1 MSSEQ
6 YPTAH
11 LPITNEGFIG
21 DPQPDI
27 LEDIYARSTMDT
39 FWKDLAE
46 YAPEEGGV
54 YERNTSLLNI
64 TEGVVRG
71 DLEMTGS
78 IQDVRELCELY
89 FKRQGSIN
97 SMRGPLAPDHM
108 LKVAGRYLEACATQK
123 ERVDAESVRY
133 AELPRYVAEVFK
145 GGKVAETLRQLDPM
159 QQTTFGT
166 MLLEISYAYDNNA
179 ADAHASGTPGAAE
192 QGTRAEALRNTFEN
206 WALQTFELVNGLK
219 LSGITAPAFLQQHQR
234 VAWAS
239 QYDIRFA
246 QLARIADPEAREAQY
261 RKLLS
266 AQLQEAGVLMNAKAI
281 PADRGIDGF
290 LYEYFLPTSMRFNAL
305 MAGQQDKLQVR
316 RATPREDEPIDG
328 MTHPDR
334 IWEYRKYSFDMMV
347 HYPQHDRRVFL
358 QTKLGQDVSGYDEGV
373 KVYNYHT
380 NVPNIRAYMA
390 AAAGAMYKT
399 LADVRLTDD
408 DVQHLRA
415 ERART
420 APLLPDELD

>member
-1 MSSEQ
+1 
-6 YPTAH
+6 
-11 LPITNEGFIG
+11 
-21 DPQPDI
+21 
-27 LEDIYARSTMDT
+27 
-39 FWKDLAE
+39 
-46 YAPEEGGV
+46 
-54 YERNTSLLNI
+54 
-64 TEGVVRG
+64 
-71 DLEMTGS
+71 
-78 IQDVRELCELY
+78 
-89 FKRQGSIN
+89 
-97 SMRGPLAPDHM
+97 
-108 LKVAGRYLEACATQK
+108 
-123 ERVDAESVRY
+123 VDAESVRY
-133 AELPRYVAEVFK
+133 AELPRYVDEVFK

-179 ADAHASGTPGAAE
+179 ADARASGTPGAAE

-206 WALQTFELVNGLK
+206 WAFKTFELVNGLK

-239 QYDIRFA
+239 QYDVRFA
-246 QLARIADPEAREAQY
+246 QIARLTDPEEREAQY
-261 RKLLS
+261 RKLLG
-266 AQLQEAGVLMNAKAI
+266 AQLQEANVLMSAKAI
-281 PADRGIDGF
+281 PADRSIDGF